1 MSFSARALV
10 PFAVLALTIAA
21 LASAMQ
27 PGSAQIQAA
36 PARSGELSARGLW
49 ADARGNTLLVSER
62 LAEEDGRRPPEVEL
76 RFFDAQG
83 RTAWLLGLGQGAV
96 TALVDDRELL
106 YLALARGGA
115 VEGEEMRTQ
124 LLAVATDSGQ
134 IRWRLEIAGEV
145 TDLLADGVGG
155 LRARSLRLGPAAQAD
170 EYLLSLR
177 EGALLWEVPLRD

>member
-1 MSFSARALV
+1 MPFSARALV

-27 PGSAQIQAA
+27 PESMAVDSAPIE
-36 PARSGELSARGLW
+36 SGELSARGLW
-49 ADARGNTLLVSER
+49 ADSRGNTVLVSER
-62 LAEEDGRRPPEVEL
+62 LPAEDGLRPPEVEL

-83 RTAWLLGLGQGAV
+83 HTAWLLSLGEGAV

-106 YLALARGGA
+106 YLALGRGGEF
-115 VEGEEMRTQ
+115 EGQEARTQ

-134 IRWRLEIAGEV
+134 IRWRVEIVGEV

-155 LRARSLRLGPAAQAD
+155 LRARSVRVGPDAQAG
-170 EYLLSLR
+170 EHLLSLR
-177 EGALLWEVPLRD
+177 GGVVLWEVPLRD